1 MSWSPVRALL
11 WAGCALA
18 VVGACAPA
26 ASTTTAA
33 STPTTTA
40 APGGAGSGVSTPA
53 GSPAGQAGPATPAAG
68 PASGAPTPTAG
79 AAATVLPTGTGGPA
93 PGPAATE
100 VNPAGDIPDTQSYV
114 AYRVPGQS
122 VQLRVPEG
130 WSRSTTTLGTT
141 FSDKLNRIGVRVTR
155 VGQAPTAASVG
166 AATSRQLASSVAKYQ
181 PGPVSTVQR
190 AGGQAVLS
198 TYTGDSAPDPVT
210 SKVVRDAFERYTFW
224 RAGVEV
230 DLTLAGPS
238 NADNVD
244 PWRIVSNSV
253 RLR

>member
-11 WAGCALA
+11 SAGCAVA

-26 ASTTTAA
+26 ASSTTT
-33 STPTTTA
+33 
-40 APGGAGSGVSTPA
+40 PGGAGSRVSTPA
-53 GSPAGQAGPATPAAG
+53 GSPGGQAGSATPATG
-68 PASGAPTPTAG
+68 PASGAPGAATG
-79 AAATVLPTGTGGPA
+79 AAATGLPAGTGSPA
-93 PGPAATE
+93 PAPAATE

-114 AYRVPGQS
+114 AYRVPGQT

-130 WSRSTTTLGTT
+130 WSRSTTPLGTT
-141 FSDKLNRIGVRVTR
+141 FSDKLNRISVRVTR
-155 VGQAPTAASVG
+155 AAQAPTAASVG
-166 AATSRQLASSVAKYQ
+166 AVTSRELASSVAKYQ

-190 AGGQAVLS
+190 VGGQAVLS

-224 RAGVEV
+224 RAGIEV

>member
-1 MSWSPVRALL
+1 MSWSSVRALL
-11 WAGCALA
+11 LAGCAVA

-26 ASTTTAA
+26 ASTTAA
-33 STPTTTA
+33 PTTTTSS
-40 APGGAGSGVSTPA
+40 GAGSRVSTPA

-79 AAATVLPTGTGGPA
+79 AAATGLPAGSGSPTPA
-93 PGPAATE
+93 PAATE

-114 AYRVPGQS
+114 AYRVPAQT

-130 WSRSTTTLGTT
+130 WSRSTTPLGTT
-141 FSDKLNRIGVRVTR
+141 FSDKLNRISVRVTR
-155 VGQAPTAASVG
+155 VAQAPTAASVG
-166 AATSRQLASSVAKYQ
+166 AATSRELASSVAKYQ

-224 RAGVEV
+224 QAGVEV

-244 PWRIVSNSV
+244 PWRIVSNSL